1 MHILKYEFLDKI
13 TSYKSNEEIP
23 FSLSREH
30 YVHEDEYKWYFF
42 SHPDYQEVILNE
54 IEALSFLL
62 NLYIN
67 IIDAE
72 QKIEIITNDQKVFY
86 FDENMSKFTKEE
98 WLMFNQIKIWTQIR
112 NMSQDVFKFPKTC
125 KQLFFIK
132 AIITEFDQHKEK
144 IQNENCDFIKNINIS
159 YLNILSE
166 FIPQLK
172 WKLQECIPAYFSCDT
187 HFTNSGESYFVVD
200 IDTYCYFVGWTR
212 GNFSLNSKKY
222 FIDNFDSFYFEQVL
236 IELQNLKNSIKEID
250 RKINLSIYSKYERLK
265 QIVSL
270 PDYFLETLVRY
281 DYLSLQ
287 GDKFLFKNGSKPLI
301 ITFLMKKLK
310 KGESSPYVLFKEL
323 FIFNYK
329 NLKKIYGDNR
339 VNEKDY
345 YENNVMPFISRLFPN
360 YYS

>member
-13 TSYKSNEEIP
+13 TSYKSDEEIP
-23 FSLSREH
+23 FSLNREH

-62 NLYIN
+62 NLYKN

-72 QKIEIITNDQKVFY
+72 KTIERINNDQKAFY

-112 NMSQDVFKFPKTC
+112 NMSQDVFKFQKNC

-132 AIITEFDQHKEK
+132 AIITEFDLHKEK

-166 FIPQLK
+166 FITQLK

-222 FIDNFDSFYFEQVL
+222 FIGNFDSFYFEQVL
-236 IELQNLKNSIKEID
+236 IELQNLKNAIKEID

-265 QIVSL
+265 QIALL
-270 PDYFLETLVRY
+270 PDNFLETLVRY
-281 DYLSLQ
+281 NVLSLQ
-287 GDKFLFKNGSKPLI
+287 EDKFLV
-301 ITFLMKKLK
+301 K
-310 KGESSPYVLFKEL
+310 KGYRTFIISFLCKQSDQEQKAPYDLFEEL
-323 FIFNYK
+323 FSDYK
-329 NLKKIYGDNR
+329 IDYDENKSNRRPYYKDN
-339 VNEKDY
+339 VL
-345 YENNVMPFISRLFPN
+345 PFIKKYFPN
-360 YYS
+360 FTPKE

>member
-13 TSYKSNEEIP
+13 TAYKSNEEIP
-23 FSLSREH
+23 FSLNREH

-62 NLYIN
+62 NLYIT

-72 QKIEIITNDQKVFY
+72 QKIEIITNEQKDFY

-98 WLMFNQIKIWTQIR
+98 WLMFNQLKIWTQIR

-125 KQLFFIK
+125 KQIFFIK

-172 WKLQECIPAYFSCDT
+172 WKLQECISAYFSCDT
-187 HFTNSGESYFVVD
+187 HFTNSGKSYFVVD

-236 IELQNLKNSIKEID
+236 IELQNLKNEIKEID
-250 RKINLSIYSKYERLK
+250 RTINISIYSKYERLK
-265 QIVSL
+265 QKISL
-270 PDYFLETLVRY
+270 PDYFLETLIRN
-281 DYLSLQ
+281 DILSLQ
-287 GDKFLFKNGSKPLI
+287 EDKFI
-301 ITFLMKKLK
+301 ITKGFKASIISFLCKQSDNNQKI
-310 KGESSPYVLFKEL
+310 PYDLFEEL
-323 FIFNYK
+323 FSDYK
-329 NLKKIYGDNR
+329 IDYDENKSNKHP
-339 VNEKDY
+339 Y
-345 YENNVMPFISRLFPN
+345 YENNVLPFIKKYFPN
-360 YYS
+360 FTPRV